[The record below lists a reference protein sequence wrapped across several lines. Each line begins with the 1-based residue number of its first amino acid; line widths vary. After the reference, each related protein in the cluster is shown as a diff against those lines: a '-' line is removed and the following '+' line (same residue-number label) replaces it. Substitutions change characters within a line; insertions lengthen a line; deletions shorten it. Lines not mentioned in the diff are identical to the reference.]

1 MNSPILWSV
10 RVSSRSVSKGFVQSR
25 ASGVLALQNGT
36 DPQNRLPARISN
48 SVASPHFGNGIAAD
62 SSPLRR
68 RRLAAGKLERG
79 GPVLALAIP
88 AALFSKPYKGP
99 CGLLICKLRGAF
111 QALRSLLSFPLV
123 PVSPKTTC
131 GIFQTFSLAPVRLP
145 SLLIAHESNVAKGLC
160 HERQVPCKR

>member
-1 MNSPILWSV
+1 
-10 RVSSRSVSKGFVQSR
+10 
-25 ASGVLALQNGT
+25 
-36 DPQNRLPARISN
+36 LPARISN

-79 GPVLALAIP
+79 GPVFALAIP

-111 QALRSLLSFPLV
+111 QALRSLTFLNPLLKHRQE
-123 PVSPKTTC
+123 PRS
-131 GIFQTFSLAPVRLP
+131 GIFSRFQFSPV
-145 SLLIAHESNVAKGLC
+145 LLCSVAHGCNHRRRNGQSAVKG
-160 HERQVPCKR
+160 